1 MRSGPRMRRQT
12 PKIYMSDNAIRDQ
25 FPQLKR
31 EIHGKPLIYL
41 DSAATTLKP
50 QSVIDRLTRF
60 YSYDYGTVRRGVYL
74 LSQEATAMYEGVRA
88 QAAEFLNAESPES
101 IVFVRG
107 VTEGLNLVA
116 SSLGQDLGP
125 GDEILISEMEH
136 HANIVPWHFV
146 VKNTGAKLVVAPALP
161 NGALD
166 MDAFKERVNKNT
178 RIISIVHV
186 SNALGTVNPVAE
198 ISKLARS
205 VGATYIVDGAQS
217 APHMPV
223 DVQAIDCDFYV
234 ISGHKFYGPTGAG
247 VLYGKPEKLAALPP
261 FLGGGEMIDQ
271 VTFEG
276 VTFED
281 PPYRFEAGTPPI
293 AEVIGMG
300 AAISFL
306 QEIGMDKVEAHDR
319 DLLEYCTERFAEV
332 PGLEI
337 CGTAPEKSG
346 LVAFTIKDMH
356 PFDIGTL
363 LDQEGVCVRVGTHCA
378 QPILARFGH
387 NATARASF
395 GIYNN
400 RDDIDRLMDGLETVV
415 DLLG

>member
-1 MRSGPRMRRQT
+1 
-12 PKIYMSDNAIRDQ
+12 MSNNVIRDQ

-31 EIHGKPLIYL
+31 TIHGKPLIYL

-60 YSYDYGTVRRGVYL
+60 YSYEYGTVRRGVYL
-74 LSQEATAMYEGVRA
+74 LSQEATEMYEGVRA
-88 QAAEFLNAESPES
+88 QTAKFLNAETAES

-116 SSLGQDLGP
+116 SSLGQGLEP
-125 GDEILISEMEH
+125 GDEILITEMEH

-146 VKNTGAKLVVAPALP
+146 VQRTGAKLVVAPARP
-161 NGALD
+161 DGSLD
-166 MDAFKERVNKNT
+166 MDAFRERVSDRT
-178 RIISIVHV
+178 RIVSVVHV
-186 SNALGTVNPVAE
+186 SNALGTVNPVHE
-198 ISKLARS
+198 IGQLARS

-223 DVQAIDCDFYV
+223 DVQAIDCDFYI

-247 VLYGKPEKLAALPP
+247 ALYGKPEKLAALPP
-261 FLGGGEMIDQ
+261 FLGGGEMIDK
-271 VTFEG
+271 VTFEDI
-276 VTFED
+276 TFED
-281 PPYRFEAGTPPI
+281 PPHRFEAGTPQI

-306 QEIGMDKVEAHDR
+306 EEIGMERVQAHDR
-319 DLLEYCTERFAEV
+319 DLLNYCTERFKEI
-332 PGLEI
+332 PGLNI

-346 LVAFTIKDMH
+346 LVAFTIEGMH

-363 LDQEGVCVRVGTHCA
+363 LDQEGICIRVGTHCA
-378 QPILARFGH
+378 QPILRRFGH

-395 GIYNN
+395 GVYNT
-400 RDDIDRLMDGLETVV
+400 REDIDRLMEGLGTVI

>member
-1 MRSGPRMRRQT
+1 
-12 PKIYMSDNAIRDQ
+12 MSDNAIRDQ

-31 EIHGKPLIYL
+31 MIHGKPLTYL

-60 YSYDYGTVRRGVYL
+60 YSYEYGTVRRGVYL
-74 LSQEATAMYEGVRA
+74 LSQEATVMYEGVRA
-88 QAAEFLNAESPES
+88 QTAEFLNAESSES

-116 SSLGQDLGP
+116 SSLGQGLGP
-125 GDEILISEMEH
+125 GDEILITEMEH

-146 VKNTGAKLVVAPALP
+146 VKRTGATLVVAPALP

-166 MDAFKERVNKNT
+166 MEAFKERVNENT
-178 RIISIVHV
+178 RIISVVHV
-186 SNALGTVNPVAE
+186 SNALGTVNPVEE
-198 ISKLARS
+198 IGVLARS
-205 VGATYIVDGAQS
+205 VGATYIIDGAQS

-223 DVQAIDCDFYV
+223 DVQAIDCDFYI

-247 VLYGKPEKLAALPP
+247 ALYGKPEKLEALPP
-261 FLGGGEMIDQ
+261 FLGGGEMIDK
-271 VTFEG
+271 VTFEEI
-276 VTFED
+276 TFED
-281 PPYRFEAGTPPI
+281 PPHRFEAGTPQI

-306 QEIGMDKVEAHDR
+306 QDIGMETVKAHDD
-319 DLLEYCTERFAEV
+319 DLLAYCTARFAEV

-337 CGTAPEKSG
+337 CGTAPQKSG
-346 LVAFTIKDMH
+346 LVAFTIDGMH

-378 QPILARFGH
+378 QPILDRFGH
-387 NATARASF
+387 TATARASF
-395 GIYNN
+395 GIYNT
-400 RDDIDRLMDGLETVV
+400 REDIDRLMDGLATVV

>member
-1 MRSGPRMRRQT
+1 
-12 PKIYMSDNAIRDQ
+12 MSQNDLRAQ

-31 EIHGKPLIYL
+31 TIHGKPLIYL

-60 YSYDYGTVRRGVYL
+60 YSYEYGTVRRGVYL
-74 LSQEATAMYEGVRA
+74 LSQEATEMYEGVRA
-88 QAAEFLNAESPES
+88 QTARFLNAETPES
-101 IVFVRG
+101 IVFIRG

-116 SSLGQDLGP
+116 SSLGQNLQP
-125 GDEILISEMEH
+125 GDEILITEMEH

-146 VKNTGAKLVVAPALP
+146 TRRTGAKLVVAPALP
-161 NGALD
+161 DGSLD

-178 RIISIVHV
+178 RIISVVHV
-186 SNALGTVNPVAE
+186 SNALGTVNPVHE

-205 VGATYIVDGAQS
+205 VNATYIIDGAQS

-223 DVQAIDCDFYV
+223 DVQDIDCDYYI

-247 VLYGKPEKLAALPP
+247 ALYGKPEKLAQLPP
-261 FLGGGEMIDQ
+261 FLGGGEMIDK
-271 VTFEG
+271 VTFDEI
-276 VTFED
+276 TFED
-281 PPYRFEAGTPPI
+281 PPHRFEAGTPQI

-300 AAISFL
+300 AALTFL
-306 QEIGMDKVEAHDR
+306 EDVGMDVVEAHDR
-319 DLLEYCTERFAEV
+319 DLLNYCTERFNDV

-363 LDQEGVCVRVGTHCA
+363 LDQEGVCIRVGTHCA
-378 QPILARFGH
+378 QPILRKFGH

-395 GIYNN
+395 GIYNT
-400 RDDIDRLMDGLETVV
+400 REDIDRLMDGLRTVI